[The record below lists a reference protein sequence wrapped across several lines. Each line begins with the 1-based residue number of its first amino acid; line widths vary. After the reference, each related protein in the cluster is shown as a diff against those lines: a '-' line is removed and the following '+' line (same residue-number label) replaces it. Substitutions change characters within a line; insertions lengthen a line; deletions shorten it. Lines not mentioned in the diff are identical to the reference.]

1 MIEVGMDQHKHFSM
15 AAALNPQNGEFC
27 MRRLEHSDPD
37 RIAQYVRSLGDEVRV
52 SLETTGNWY
61 WLVDLL
67 EEQGVQVQLC
77 NTVETRRLHRAR
89 AKTDRLDA
97 QGLAQLSAQ
106 QLLPTVYV
114 PDRETR
120 DGRERHRYRI
130 SLVRLRSKIKNVIHA
145 ILSKLNIEVSF
156 SDLFGKKGLA
166 FLRSLELRD
175 PYANELS
182 SALRLYEALSS
193 EIKLMHSEIKACL
206 KTDPLASLLMTVPG
220 IGELTAYLLL
230 HEIGPIDRFPTEKH
244 FVSYAC
250 LAPHTRQSAQTR
262 RDGPVGRAGNLY
274 LKGALTESAQTAVR
288 HDPTLRA
295 FYHKHRSRKGASK
308 AMVAAARK
316 LAVAVYYVLKRQEPY
331 RPAPIV
337 NRRPGKPVLCLG
349 QPSYTVT

>member
-1 MIEVGMDQHKHFSM
+1 MIEVGMDQHKHFSL
-15 AAALNPQNGEFC
+15 AAALNVQTGEMTWC
-27 MRRLEHSDPD
+27 RLRHDDPE
-37 RIAQYVRSLGDEVRV
+37 RIAQYVRSLGEEVRV

-67 EEQGVQVQLC
+67 QAQGADVQLC
-77 NTVETRRLHRAR
+77 NTMQTRRLHRAR

-130 SLVRLRSKIKNVIHA
+130 TLVRLRSKIKNVIHA
-145 ILSKLNIEVSF
+145 ILSKLNIDAPF
-156 SDLFGKKGLA
+156 SDLFGKAGLT
-166 FLRSLELRD
+166 FLHGLQLREPYGGEL
-175 PYANELS
+175 A
-182 SALRLYEALSS
+182 SALRMYQALSD
-193 EIKLMHSEIKACL
+193 EIQSLHREIRACL
-206 KTDPLASLLMTVPG
+206 KADPLAELLMTIPG

-230 HEIGPIDRFPTEKH
+230 HEIGPVERFPTQKH

-250 LAPHTRQSAQTR
+250 LAPRTRQSAQTR
-262 RDGPVGRAGNLY
+262 RDLPVGRAGNLY

-288 HDPTLRA
+288 HDPTLGA
-295 FYHKHRSRKGASK
+295 FYRKHRSRKGTSK

-331 RPAPIV
+331 RPAPTV

-349 QPSYTVT
+349 QPG